1 MTLMSAVKDAPLGIF
16 GGTFDPV
23 HVGHLRTGYELMR
36 ALRLAELHWIPVGN
50 PGHRDPPLASA
61 ELRLE
66 MLRLAIADQPRF
78 VLDDREI
85 RRGGVS
91 YTIDTLSEL
100 RREHPQRSLCL
111 LLGMDAFAGF
121 TSWHRWQEIFAVAHV
136 VVAHRP
142 GWQAPSTGPLCAL
155 LAERAVTDIAVLHER
170 SAGCIHVRKVT
181 PLEISSTDLRELL
194 VSGGDPRFLVPE
206 GVRSIILESECYA
219 LAHERT
225 QTRT

>member
-66 MLRLAIADQPRF
+66 MLRLAIADQPGF

-170 SAGCIHVRKVT
+170 STGCIHVRKVT

>member
-66 MLRLAIADQPRF
+66 MLRLAIADQPGF

-170 SAGCIHVRKVT
+170 SAGCIYVRKVT

>member
-1 MTLMSAVKDAPLGIF
+1 MNASTAVTASPIGIF

-36 ALRLAELHWIPVGN
+36 ALRLGELHWIPVGN
-50 PGHRDPPLASA
+50 PGHREPPLASA
-61 ELRLE
+61 ALRLE
-66 MLRLAIADQPRF
+66 MLRVAIDGQPGF

-91 YTIDTLSEL
+91 FSIDTLTEL
-100 RREHPQRSLCL
+100 RDEHPHRSLCL

-142 GWQAPSTGPLCAL
+142 GWQAPSTGPLAAL
-155 LAERAVTDIAVLHER
+155 LAERGVVDVAALHAR
-170 SAGCIHVRKVT
+170 AAGCIHVRKVT

>member
-1 MTLMSAVKDAPLGIF
+1 MSAVPADKDAPIGIF

-66 MLRLAIADQPRF
+66 MLRVAIAGQPGF

-100 RREHPQRSLCL
+100 REAYPQRPLCL

-136 VVAHRP
+136 VAAHRP
-142 GWQAPSTGPLCAL
+142 GWQAPISGPLAAL
-155 LAERAVTDIAVLHER
+155 LAERGVADVATLHER
-170 SAGCIHVRKVT
+170 RAGCVHVRKVT

-206 GVRSIILESECYA
+206 PVRSIIVESECYA

-225 QTRT
+225 QTRR